1 MSDRIEL
8 HEEELDQVNGGN
20 ITYTW
25 NGTSGRIGINGD
37 NKFILVNKEAFVKY
51 YTEVHGKVSDGAILA
66 YLIRNGYATKD
77 PNLG

>member
-1 MSDRIEL
+1 MSNKIEL
-8 HEEELDQVNGGN
+8 HDEELERVNGGD

-37 NKFILVNKEAFVKY
+37 NKFILVDKAAFVAY
-51 YTEVHGKVSDGAILA
+51 YTEVHGKVTDGAILA
-66 YLIRNGYATKD
+66 HLIRNNIAKKD